1 MVLVRGEV
9 SHQQSLEILRG
20 SDLLLLVGFAG
31 PGAEFQVPGKLFE
44 YLGVGRPVLALAPQ
58 DSAIADIMA
67 RSGARGEV
75 CDPDNPVQILAAIR
89 HIASSEREG
98 GNGSQPTGGLDSLTQ
113 FTRREQV
120 GRIAELLRSA
130 AVG

>member
-1 MVLVRGEV
+1 
-9 SHQQSLEILRG
+9 G

-44 YLGVGRPVLALAPQ
+44 YLGVGRAVLALAPR

-75 CDPDNPVQILAAIR
+75 CDPDNPEQILAAIR
-89 HIASSEREG
+89 RIASSEEVEENVSRRTRAE
-98 GNGSQPTGGLDSLTQ
+98 DSLSQ
-113 FTRREQV
+113 CTRREQV
-120 GRIAELLRSA
+120 GRIAELLRS
-130 AVG
+130 VGAG